1 MASQT
6 PNNTFPFRLF
16 SLLFAAIALL
26 IFAGAWY
33 VGSERIASELEI
45 TRSNEIGTVVMGVRR
60 LDDEL
65 HLPFHQLRT
74 LVNEKAV
81 RQAIDASDKDADSG
95 MANAFA
101 SLIAFNEIYDKVRW
115 IDQTGM
121 ERVRV
126 NNVAGHA
133 ENVPGEKLQNQ
144 SGSYYF
150 INAMRLKPGQVFIS
164 PLDLNV
170 ENGKVEAPHK
180 PMLRLVTPVQ
190 NRNGQ
195 ARGILVLNVAAQS
208 FLASFTDSLVDSRD
222 HAMLLNS
229 AGYWLVSPNREDAWG
244 FMFQRKNTLASVQ
257 PDAWNSISR
266 IPSGQVENASGL
278 WTWSTV
284 YPLKVSD
291 NRAIAEIP
299 HWLVVSH
306 LPASRLAMI
315 RHDAWTAVG
324 INTLILLTL
333 FGVLAAWLA
342 RALTSRT
349 RAKVEA
355 AKALVKAAEAN
366 RLAEAR
372 NRFRLVVEANTNGL
386 LVADRASRIVLANP
400 ALERMFGYG
409 PGEML
414 GQPLEILLPQAVK
427 DLHAEK
433 FSNYMDAPVARPMG
447 SGRDLNGR
455 RKDGSVFPVEISLS
469 PFTENGE
476 RFVDAFVAD
485 ISERK
490 RIEALHRQSETRLQ
504 LLLQSNPNG
513 LLVVDDA
520 GRIQMTNP
528 ALDAMFGYA
537 AGELLDTAVETLV
550 PAARQTE
557 HIKLRAQYMEHPV
570 IRTMGAGLDLMGLR
584 KDGSR
589 FPIEVSLASFD
600 EDGRTFVQATVVD
613 LSGRAIRT
621 GVPPEKSEGDAPF

>member
-1 MASQT
+1 MTSPI
-6 PNNTFPFRLF
+6 PNNKFPFRLF
-16 SLLFAAIALL
+16 SLLFTAIALL

-33 VGSERIASELEI
+33 VGNERIASELEI
-45 TRSNEIGTVVMGVRR
+45 TRSNEVGTVVMGVRR

-65 HLPFHQLRT
+65 HLPFRQLHT
-74 LVNEKAV
+74 LVKEQSV
-81 RQAIDASDKDADSG
+81 RQAIDAGDKDAESG
-95 MANAFA
+95 MTSAFA
-101 SLIAFNEIYDKVRW
+101 SLIAFNDIYDKVRW

-126 NNVAGHA
+126 NNVTDRA
-133 ENVPGEKLQNQ
+133 ENVPPDKLQNL

-150 INAMRLKPGQVFIS
+150 INTMRLKPGQVFIS

-180 PMLRLVTPVQ
+180 PMLRLATPVQ
-190 NRNGQ
+190 DRNGM

-208 FLASFTDSLVDSRD
+208 LLDSFTDSLVGARD
-222 HAMLLNS
+222 HAMLLNG

-244 FMFQRKNTLASVQ
+244 FMFQRQKTLASDN
-257 PDAWNSISR
+257 PDAWKAISS
-266 IPSGQVENASGL
+266 IPSGQIEHASGL

-284 YPLKVSD
+284 YPLKVTDS
-291 NRAIAEIP
+291 RAIAEIP

-306 LPASRLAMI
+306 LPASQMARI
-315 RHDAWTAVG
+315 RNDAWTAVG
-324 INTLILLTL
+324 INTLVLLTL
-333 FGVLAAWLA
+333 FGILAAWLA
-342 RALTSRT
+342 RALSSRT
-349 RAKVEA
+349 RAEVEA

-386 LVADRASRIVLANP
+386 LVVDRIGRIVLANP

-414 GQPLEILLPQAVK
+414 DQPLEILLPETVK
-427 DLHAEK
+427 GLHADQ
-433 FSNYMDAPVARPMG
+433 FLNYMDAPVARPMG

-455 RKDGSVFPVEISLS
+455 RKDGSVFAVEISLS

-490 RIEALHRQSETRLQ
+490 QVEALHRQSEKRLQ
-504 LLLQSNPNG
+504 LLMQSNPNG
-513 LLVVDDA
+513 LLVVDDT

-537 AGELLDTAVETLV
+537 AGELLDMSVESLV
-550 PAARQTE
+550 PTASQTE
-557 HIKLRAQYMEHPV
+557 HIKLRAQYLEHPA
-570 IRTMGAGLDLMGLR
+570 IRTMGEGLDLMGLR
-584 KDGSR
+584 KDGSHL
-589 FPIEVSLASFD
+589 PIKVSLASFD

-613 LSGRAIRT
+613 TSVRAA
-621 GVPPEKSEGDAPF
+621 GGQDG

>member
-1 MASQT
+1 MASST
-6 PNNTFPFRLF
+6 TNDKFPFRLF
-16 SLLFAAIALL
+16 SLLFTAIALL
-26 IFAGAWY
+26 ILAGAWY
-33 VGSERIASELEI
+33 VGNERISSELEI

-60 LDDEL
+60 LEDEL
-65 HLPFHQLRT
+65 HLPFHQLHT
-74 LVNEKAV
+74 LVKGKAV
-81 RQAIDASDKDADSG
+81 RQAIDADDIDAARG
-95 MANAFA
+95 MASAFA
-101 SLIAFNEIYDKVRW
+101 SLIVFNEIYDKVRW

-126 NNVAGHA
+126 NNVAGHP
-133 ENVPGEKLQNQ
+133 EIVPVDKLQNQ

-150 INAMRLKPGQVFIS
+150 INTLRLKPGQVFIS

-170 ENGKVEAPHK
+170 EHGKVEVPHK
-180 PMLRLVTPVQ
+180 PMLRLATPVQ
-190 NRNGQ
+190 DSNGQ
-195 ARGILVLNVAAQS
+195 ARGILVLNVAAKY
-208 FLASFTDSLVDSRD
+208 LLDSFTDSLVGARD

-244 FMFQRKNTLASVQ
+244 FMFQRQKTLGGDY
-257 PDAWNSISR
+257 PDAWKAISS
-266 IPSGQVENASGL
+266 IPSGQIENASGL
-278 WTWSTV
+278 WIWSTV
-284 YPLKVSD
+284 YPLKVAD
-291 NRAIAEIP
+291 NRSIAEIP

-306 LPASRLAMI
+306 LSASQMAMI
-315 RHDAWTAVG
+315 RQGAWRTVG
-324 INTLILLTL
+324 ANTLVLLAIFGILT
-333 FGVLAAWLA
+333 AWLA
-342 RALTSRT
+342 RALSSRT

-386 LVADRASRIVLANP
+386 LVVDRAGRIVLANP
-400 ALERMFGYG
+400 ALERMFGYS

-414 GQPLEILLPQAVK
+414 GQPLEILLPESVK
-427 DLHAEK
+427 WSHGEQ

-447 SGRDLNGR
+447 TGRDLNGR

-490 RIEALHRQSETRLQ
+490 RVEALHRQSETRLH
-504 LLLQSNPNG
+504 LLMQTNPNG

-528 ALDAMFGYA
+528 ALDIMFGYA
-537 AGELLDTAVETLV
+537 PGELLDAPMETLV
-550 PAARQTE
+550 PAASQAD
-557 HIKLRAQYMEHPV
+557 HVKLRAQYLEHPV
-570 IRTMGAGLDLMGLR
+570 IRTMGAGLDLHGRR
-584 KDGSR
+584 KDGSS

-600 EDGRTFVQATVVD
+600 EAGRTFVQATVVD
-613 LSGRAIRT
+613 ISGRPA
-621 GVPPEKSEGDAPF
+621 A

>member
-1 MASQT
+1 MTSQT
-6 PNNTFPFRLF
+6 PSSKFPFGLF
-16 SLLFAAIALL
+16 SLLFTAIALL

-33 VGSERIASELEI
+33 AGSERIASELDI
-45 TRSNEIGTVVMGVRR
+45 TRSNEIGTVVMGVGR

-65 HLPFHQLRT
+65 HLPFHQLHA
-74 LVNEKAV
+74 LVRELSV
-81 RQAIDASDKDADSG
+81 RQAIDVGDKDAESG
-95 MANAFA
+95 MTSAFA

-115 IDQTGM
+115 IDQTGI

-126 NNVAGHA
+126 NNVAGRA
-133 ENVPGEKLQNQ
+133 ENVPPDKLQNV

-180 PMLRLVTPVQ
+180 PMLRLATPVQ
-190 NRNGQ
+190 DRNGM
-195 ARGILVLNVAAQS
+195 ARGILVFNVAAQS
-208 FLASFTDSLVDSRD
+208 LLDSFTESLVGARD

-229 AGYWLVSPNREDAWG
+229 SGYWLVSPNRDDAWG
-244 FMFQRKNTLASVQ
+244 FMFQRRHTLASVH
-257 PDAWNSISR
+257 PDAWNSIAR
-266 IPSGQVENASGL
+266 IPSGQVEDTSGL

-284 YPLKVSD
+284 YPLKVTD

-306 LPASRLAMI
+306 LPASHMERI
-315 RHDAWTAVG
+315 RNDAWTAVG

-333 FGVLAAWLA
+333 FGILAAWLA
-342 RALTSRT
+342 RALSSRT
-349 RAKVEA
+349 QAKVEA

-366 RLAEAR
+366 RLAAAQ

-400 ALERMFGYG
+400 ALERMFGYD

-414 GQPLEILLPQAVK
+414 GQPLAILLPESVK
-427 DLHAEK
+427 WQHGDQ

-447 SGRDLNGR
+447 TGRDLNGR

-490 RIEALHRQSETRLQ
+490 RVEALHRQSETRLQ
-504 LLLQSNPNG
+504 RLMQSNPNG

-520 GRIQMTNP
+520 GRIKMTNP

-537 AGELLDTAVETLV
+537 AGELLETSVENLV
-550 PAARQTE
+550 PSARQTE
-557 HIKLRAQYMEHPV
+557 HIKLRAQYLEHPV

-584 KDGSR
+584 KDGSHL
-589 FPIEVSLASFD
+589 PIEVSLASFD

-613 LSGRAIRT
+613 TSGRAV
-621 GVPPEKSEGDAPF
+621 GSGDHHG

>member
-1 MASQT
+1 
-6 PNNTFPFRLF
+6 
-16 SLLFAAIALL
+16 
-26 IFAGAWY
+26 
-33 VGSERIASELEI
+33 
-45 TRSNEIGTVVMGVRR
+45 
-60 LDDEL
+60 
-65 HLPFHQLRT
+65 
-74 LVNEKAV
+74 
-81 RQAIDASDKDADSG
+81 
-95 MANAFA
+95 
-101 SLIAFNEIYDKVRW
+101 
-115 IDQTGM
+115 
-121 ERVRV
+121 
-126 NNVAGHA
+126 
-133 ENVPGEKLQNQ
+133 
-144 SGSYYF
+144 
-150 INAMRLKPGQVFIS
+150 
-164 PLDLNV
+164 
-170 ENGKVEAPHK
+170 
-180 PMLRLVTPVQ
+180 MLRLATPVLD
-190 NRNGQ
+190 RNGM

-208 FLASFTDSLVDSRD
+208 FLDSFTDSLVGARD
-222 HAMLLNS
+222 HAMLLNN

-244 FMFQRKNTLASVQ
+244 FMFQRQKTLASEH
-257 PDAWNSISR
+257 PDAWNSITR

-284 YPLKVSD
+284 YPLKVTD
-291 NRAIAEIP
+291 NRAITEIP

-306 LPASRLAMI
+306 LPASQMARI
-315 RHDAWTAVG
+315 RNNAWTAVG

-333 FGVLAAWLA
+333 FGILAAWLA
-342 RALTSRT
+342 RALSSRT
-349 RAKVEA
+349 RAAVEA

-414 GQPLEILLPQAVK
+414 GQPLEILLPESVK
-427 DLHAEK
+427 WQHGEQ
-433 FSNYMDAPVARPMG
+433 FSSYMDAPVARPMG
-447 SGRDLNGR
+447 TGRDLNGR

-490 RIEALHRQSETRLQ
+490 RVEALHRQSEKRLQ
-504 LLLQSNPNG
+504 LLMQSNPNG

-528 ALDAMFGYA
+528 ALDTMFGYA
-537 AGELLDTAVETLV
+537 AEELLDTSVENLV
-550 PAARQTE
+550 PTARQTE
-557 HIKLRAQYMEHPV
+557 HIKLRAQYLEHPV

-584 KDGSR
+584 KDGGN

-613 LSGRAIRT
+613 ISARAVST
-621 GVPPEKSEGDAPF
+621 GGQDGQNS